1 MIANPLRRLPALAL
15 FVVLGL
21 LPLQAW
27 LGLGGGRLVAGD
39 ETDGVRGVTWVGS
52 VSPEGRLSVRITY
65 DLGDETERTL
75 DVRVPDGARFLAV
88 DGVPVAAD
96 IGKYADDVP
105 VSGTAT
111 VTYELPGAVTR
122 HGDGALLR
130 LVRTGDGYLDG
141 DASLFPCPRCYIEP
155 AGYGDVP
162 VDGAIHYR
170 TSGEEEGGD
179 VPLWTTGLD
188 SLRVVAEPGVVRFVG
203 VGDGDAVALLAVLPA
218 GAVPDAP
225 LADGAATAAV
235 DRVRTDVAAVGER
248 LRAPSSGDGAGVAV
262 ALVLTALY
270 AALVAWAVWRMRR
283 ARRDRDPRADEP
295 VPVGMDAIDTRPS
308 GLEPALA
315 AFTVGG
321 AGGGDRSAVA
331 GTLLELA
338 RRDVIEIDGIDS
350 RRFTLTIP
358 PGARG
363 STPFEEAVLAR
374 LRPQGQ
380 ITARTT
386 MTGPPLWGPE
396 GPAVARSLGRLLAV
410 QAFRQRLARLTLSVL
425 VLVPVSIA
433 MGVIAVVAS
442 EGRSALAWFALL
454 GGPLLALLAAF
465 TSGVSLTAT
474 GREERRRWLAYA
486 DWLRTNTQ
494 LADVGVPGVAI
505 WGEVLP
511 HAAALGAA
519 PVAAEALSPR

>member
-1 MIANPLRRLPALAL
+1 MTNPLRRLPALVL

-27 LGLGGGRLVAGD
+27 LRLGGDRLVAAD
-39 ETDGVRGVTWVGS
+39 DTDGVHGVTWVGN
-52 VSPEGRLSVRITY
+52 VSPDGRLSVRITY
-65 DLGDETERTL
+65 DLGDESQRLL
-75 DVRVPDGARFLAV
+75 DVRVPDGARYLTV
-88 DGVPVAAD
+88 DGVPIAAD

-105 VSGTAT
+105 VSGTA
-111 VTYELPGAVTR
+111 VVAYELPGAVTR
-122 HGDGALLR
+122 HADGGLLR
-130 LVRTGDGYLDG
+130 LLATGDGYLDG
-141 DASLFPCPRCYIEP
+141 DASMFPCPRCYIEP

-162 VDGAIHYR
+162 VDGAVHYR
-170 TSGEEEGGD
+170 SDAQDDRVE

-188 SLRVVAEPGVVRFVG
+188 SLHAESDPGAVRFVG
-203 VGDGDAVALLAVLPA
+203 VGDGDAVAMLAVLPA
-218 GAVPDAP
+218 SAVPDAP
-225 LADGAATAAV
+225 LADGRAAAVV
-235 DRVRTDVAAVGER
+235 DRVRTDVEALGER

-262 ALVLTALY
+262 ALLLTAMY
-270 AALVAWAVWRMRR
+270 AALVAWAVRRLRR
-283 ARRDRDPRADEP
+283 AGRERDPRGDVA

-321 AGGGDRSAVA
+321 AGRGDRSAVA

-338 RRDVIEIDGIDS
+338 RRRVIKIEGIDS
-350 RRFTLTIP
+350 QRFTLTIP

-380 ITARTT
+380 IDASAT
-386 MTGPPLWGPE
+386 MTGPPLWDPE
-396 GPAVARSLGRLLAV
+396 APAVTRSLGRLLAV
-410 QAFRQRLARLTLSVL
+410 QAFRHRLARLTLSML
-425 VLVPVSIA
+425 VLVPVSVA
-433 MGVIAVVAS
+433 MGLIAVIAT
-442 EGRSALAWFALL
+442 EGRSKLAWFVLV
-454 GGPLLALLAAF
+454 GGPLLAVVAAI
-465 TSGVSLTAT
+465 TSGLSLTAA
-474 GREERRRWLAYA
+474 GREERRRWIAYA
-486 DWLRTNTQ
+486 DWLRSNTQ
-494 LADVGVPGVAI
+494 LANVGVPGIAI